1 MTGLIC
7 WTLDFLRTT
16 EKPMAQIHPIPAIT
30 YEFPPEV
37 DMLAVIAPPYDVLD
51 EKSKADLLSRNDCN
65 IVAVDLPHLPAKT
78 VGPDATYEAAG
89 VLYRQWLGEGTL
101 KRREKPALFA
111 YRQSYTHNHHTFKR
125 SGLFCNV
132 TIQPFGPSP
141 DGNGGIH
148 PHEQTFSGPKEDR
161 LKLMRATKAQ
171 LSPIFGL
178 HSDPDGTLE
187 SLLGEITSSR
197 SSSFYG
203 TTSNDGVLHEMWAIE
218 DAKEIAR
225 FQSALSKSDVFIA
238 DGHHRYNTAL
248 NYKAELIA
256 ANGGKPLAKEHPAN
270 FCLFVLVAMQDPGMI
285 VLPTHR
291 VLGGMTDFSLAA
303 LVKASQGKLK
313 IEPFHGTDLHALEA
327 ALPKAGTHAMGLFN
341 AAFPEAPLAILT
353 TVDSDPLK
361 ATHGNQSEA
370 WRQLDVAI
378 LQHLLV
384 EKILEPTF
392 CAKASDGSAGKVLWK
407 FPHSLGEVP
416 AIIAKDHYQLG
427 VIVQATPLDS
437 VRLVSEAGELMPQKS
452 TFFYPKLATG
462 LVINPLE

>member
-1 MTGLIC
+1 
-7 WTLDFLRTT
+7 
-16 EKPMAQIHPIPAIT
+16 MAQILPIPAIT
-30 YEFPPEV
+30 YDFSPET
-37 DMLAVIAPPYDVLD
+37 DMMPVIAPPYDVLD
-51 EKSKADLLSRNDCN
+51 EKSKAALLARNECN

-78 VGPDATYEAAG
+78 VGPDATYAAAG
-89 VLYRQWLGEGTL
+89 ELYRQWLADGTL
-101 KRREKPALFA
+101 IHRKKPALFA

-125 SGLFCNV
+125 CGLFANV

-141 DGNGGIH
+141 DGKGGIH

-178 HSDPDGTLE
+178 HSDP
-187 SLLGEITSSR
+187 TSIIEKLINQVIAKGAST
-197 SSSFYG
+197 FYG
-203 TTSNDGVLHEMWAIE
+203 TTANDGVLHEIWAIE
-218 DAKEIAR
+218 DPKEIKK
-225 FQSALSKSDVFIA
+225 FQDALAKADVFIA

-256 ANGGKPLAKEHPAN
+256 ANGGKPLAANHPAN

-303 LVKASQGKLK
+303 LVKASEGKLK
-313 IEPFHGTDLHALEA
+313 IEPFHGKDLHALEA
-327 ALPKAGTHAMGLFN
+327 ALPQNGPHAMGLYN
-341 AAFPEAPLAILT
+341 PSYPESPLSILT
-353 TVDSDPLK
+353 TSADPLK
-361 ATHGNQSEA
+361 ESHAKMSPA

-384 EKILEPTF
+384 EKILEPNF
-392 CAKASDGSAGKVLWK
+392 CKASKDGKVLWK
-407 FPHSLGEVP
+407 FPHHLEEVP
-416 AIIAKDHYQLG
+416 AICAKDHYQLG
-427 VIVQATPLDS
+427 VIVQPTPLDS

-462 LVINPLE
+462 LIINPLE

>member
-1 MTGLIC
+1 
-7 WTLDFLRTT
+7 
-16 EKPMAQIHPIPAIT
+16 MALIHPIPAIT
-30 YEFPPEV
+30 YDFPPEI

-78 VGPDATYEAAG
+78 VGPDATYAAAG
-89 VLYRQWLGEGTL
+89 ELYRKWLADGTL
-101 KRREKPALFA
+101 KQREKPALFA
-111 YRQSYTHNHHTFKR
+111 YRQSYTHNHQTFKR
-125 SGLFCNV
+125 SGLFANV

-178 HSDPDGTLE
+178 HSDPDGKLE
-187 SLLGEITSSR
+187 TMLGQITGKR
-197 SSSFYG
+197 GSSFYG

-218 DAKEIAR
+218 DEKEIAR
-225 FQSALSKSDVFIA
+225 FQQALAKSDVFIA

-248 NYKAELIA
+248 NYRAELIA
-256 ANGGKPLAKEHPAN
+256 ANDGKPLPKDHPAN

-313 IEPFHGTDLHALEA
+313 IEPFHGTDLHALEN
-327 ALPKAGTHAMGLFN
+327 ALPVNGPHAMGLYN
-341 AAFPEAPLAILT
+341 PAYPEAPLSILT
-353 TVDSDPLK
+353 TTDADPLK
-361 ATHGNQSEA
+361 ATHGQQSEA

-384 EKILEPTF
+384 ETILEPTF
-392 CAKASDGSAGKVLWK
+392 CTSADGGAGGTGKVLWK
-407 FPHSLGEVP
+407 FPHSLAEVP
-416 AIIAKDHYQLG
+416 AICAKDHYQLG
-427 VIVQATPLDS
+427 VIVQPTPLDS